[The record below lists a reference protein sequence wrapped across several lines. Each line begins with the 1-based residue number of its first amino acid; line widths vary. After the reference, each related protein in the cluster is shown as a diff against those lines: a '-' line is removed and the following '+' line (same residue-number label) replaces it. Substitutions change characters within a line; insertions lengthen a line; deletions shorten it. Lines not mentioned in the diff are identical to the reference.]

1 MSTSRT
7 PRLPR
12 LRRRL
17 VVALAAGLALCLPST
32 SSHAES
38 LAPIS
43 GGGST
48 YVGVAMRKWV
58 ADGQTLGMSINYQ
71 PSGSPAGLNYYS
83 QNLVTFAATE
93 AEFTSVGVGA
103 PPRGYQYVPDVA
115 GAVAIMYNISE
126 SSGRKVDYLHL
137 DRKTV
142 ARIFTGEITKWD
154 DPAIVTTNKGIRFP
168 SQPIRVVLRNNPSG
182 TTALFYDFNST
193 TLGSE
198 YTNRFKQFGCSG
210 IPQRPVQI
218 TCSNPSYIPNNIVLN
233 DSDQIAQ
240 YLASAAGKWSIGFDE
255 FAYAKVY
262 GASTAWIQNG
272 GGKYVLPYAQN
283 ISTALL
289 GAKLRP
295 DLSQDLS
302 AVYASTNPQAYPISA
317 YSYLTTQCAATASR
331 PTCKGAYTTAGQSPT
346 LAKWMSYIACDG
358 QVSMAALG
366 YSPLPPNLSQEMM
379 NSVGRLTG
387 AAPTTL
393 SASNC
398 SNPRFKGSLGSGST
412 SPCDPFLCG
421 TGSGPSTGGGGSG
434 GSGATGGTS
443 GTGGGSSTPGT
454 QNGGGGSTGGSGTA
468 GAKRSATTGT
478 NRGATTTP
486 GGTTPGKAVPT
497 AGAVT
502 AQKNASGG
510 AVVALGGSDA
520 ATWRAAEPVKFTA
533 AVPLDPFGWLPAV
546 LVLVAL
552 LAPIFVVRRRAAV
565 AAAPPNPPTTPK
577 VPKS

>member
-1 MSTSRT
+1 MTISRT
-7 PRLPR
+7 HRF
-12 LRRRL
+12 RRRL
-17 VVALAAGLALCLPST
+17 IVAVAAGLALCLPAT

-43 GGGST
+43 GSGST

-58 ADGQTLGMSINYQ
+58 ADGQTLGMSIGYT
-71 PSGSPAGLNYYS
+71 PSGSPTGLNLYS
-83 QNLVTFAATE
+83 QNTVDFAGTE
-93 AEFTSVGVGA
+93 AEFTSIGVGA
-103 PPRGYQYVPDVA
+103 PPRGFQYVPDVA

-142 ARIFTGEITKWD
+142 ARIFTGEITTWD
-154 DPAIVTTNKGIRFP
+154 DPAIVATNKGIHFP

-182 TTALFYDFNST
+182 TTALFYDFNAT
-193 TLGSE
+193 TLGAE
-198 YTNRFKQFGCSG
+198 YTNRFRQFGCAG
-210 IPQRPVQI
+210 VAQRPVQI
-218 TCSNPSYIPNNIVLN
+218 TCTNPAYIPHNIVLN

-240 YLASAAGKWSIGFDE
+240 YLSSPAGKWSIGFDE

-283 ISTALL
+283 ISTALV

-317 YSYLTTQCAATASR
+317 YSYMTTQCAVTGSR
-331 PTCKGAYTTAGQSPT
+331 PTCQGPYSDAGKSGT
-346 LAKWMSYIACDG
+346 LAKWMRYIACDG

-387 AAPTTL
+387 AAPTALT
-393 SASNC
+393 ASNC
-398 SNPRFKGSLGSGST
+398 SNPRFQGSLGAGST
-412 SPCDPFLCG
+412 SPCDPFVCG
-421 TGSGPSTGGGGSG
+421 KGSAPSTGGSTGSSAPGAAGTGSTAPVTSGKGRTTPSTTSAATGKQTTTSG
-434 GSGATGGTS
+434 GA
-443 GTGGGSSTPGT
+443 
-454 QNGGGGSTGGSGTA
+454 
-468 GAKRSATTGT
+468 
-478 NRGATTTP
+478 TP
-486 GGTTPGKAVPT
+486 GGAVPP
-497 AGAVT
+497 GAVT
-502 AQKNASGG
+502 AQKGADGG

-520 ATWRAAEPVKFTA
+520 ASWRRAEPVQFTA
-533 AVPLDPFGWLPAV
+533 AVPTDPFGALPAAI
-546 LVLVAL
+546 VLVAL
-552 LAPIFVVRRRAAV
+552 LAPIFVVRRRRASAG
-565 AAAPPNPPTTPK
+565 APPVTPK
-577 VPKS
+577 G